1 MSPQNKRLMTPS
13 KLMSVYF
20 FITRI
25 KSITSNKMK
34 ERECKNFIINVFA
47 FISSILLSKKKNRG
61 DTQYKCSEKI
71 IQCKYQKEKRQKINI
86 QSDKNINYKYLSN

>member
-1 MSPQNKRLMTPS
+1 MNDTSNKCFWVTPS
-13 KLMSVYF
+13 VLMSVYF

-47 FISSILLSKKKNRG
+47 FISSNLLSKNRIEV
-61 DTQYKCSEKI
+61 TL
-71 IQCKYQKEKRQKINI
+71 
-86 QSDKNINYKYLSN
+86 NINVPLELYNIEIKRTNTKK

>member
-1 MSPQNKRLMTPS
+1 MNATSNKCFWVTPS
-13 KLMSVYF
+13 VLMSVYF

-47 FISSILLSKKKNRG
+47 FISSNLLSKNRIEV
-61 DTQYKCSEKI
+61 TL
-71 IQCKYQKEKRQKINI
+71 
-86 QSDKNINYKYLSN
+86 NINVPLELYNIEIKRTNTKK

>member
-1 MSPQNKRLMTPS
+1 MKKIKMIEKTIALWYCKYVKETCTKKEEHLWQYECHLHSLVNDTLS

-34 ERECKNFIINVFA
+34 ERECKNFIIKVFA
-47 FISSILLSKKKNRG
+47 FISSNLLSKI
-61 DTQYKCSEKI
+61 E
-71 IQCKYQKEKRQKINI
+71 
-86 QSDKNINYKYLSN
+86 

>member
-1 MSPQNKRLMTPS
+1 MSPQNKQLMTPS

-34 ERECKNFIINVFA
+34 ERECKNFIIKVFA
-47 FISSILLSKKKNRG
+47 FISSNLLSKNRIEV
-61 DTQYKCSEKI
+61 TL
-71 IQCKYQKEKRQKINI
+71 
-86 QSDKNINYKYLSN
+86 NINVPLELYNIEIKRTNTKK

>member
-1 MSPQNKRLMTPS
+1 MAPQNKRLMTPS

-47 FISSILLSKKKNRG
+47 FISSNLLSKNRIEA
-61 DTQYKCSEKI
+61 TLNI
-71 IQCKYQKEKRQKINI
+71 NVPKRLYSVNIKKINV
-86 QSDKNINYKYLSN
+86 KK

>member
-34 ERECKNFIINVFA
+34 ERECKNFIIKVFA
-47 FISSILLSKKKNRG
+47 FISSNLLSKNRIEATL
-61 DTQYKCSEKI
+61 DINVPWRLYNIE
-71 IQCKYQKEKRQKINI
+71 IQRTNVQK
-86 QSDKNINYKYLSN
+86 

>member
-1 MSPQNKRLMTPS
+1 MSRKLEQKRGTFNCYMNVTSNCRNDTLS

-34 ERECKNFIINVFA
+34 ERECKNFIIKVFA
-47 FISSILLSKKKNRG
+47 FISSNLLSKI
-61 DTQYKCSEKI
+61 E
-71 IQCKYQKEKRQKINI
+71 
-86 QSDKNINYKYLSN
+86 

>member
-25 KSITSNKMK
+25 KRIISNKMK
-34 ERECKNFIINVFA
+34 ERECKNFIINVLA
-47 FISSILLSKKKNRG
+47 FISSNLLSKKKNRG
-61 DTQYKCSEKI
+61 DTHINVPWRLYNIEI
-71 IQCKYQKEKRQKINI
+71 KRTNT
-86 QSDKNINYKYLSN
+86 